1 MSILLASTDF
11 WEDMEVWSNGLQKAM
26 PEMDIKVYPDDG
38 DVNEVE
44 FAVVWK
50 HPRGIL
56 KKYPNLKAILSLGAG
71 VDHIISDPEL
81 PEGIPIVRLVDK
93 KLTHEMCLHAL
104 HWVLHFHSD
113 QYLYRSQQLKRQW
126 IQQSSIQTE
135 DRTIGIMGLGNIG
148 RSIGELLVTQ
158 SFNVI
163 GWGANQKSSLTDI
176 KYYYGQDQL
185 SDFLGRTNILINVL
199 PLTSDTTNIITKKEL
214 SLLPKD
220 SFIINIGRGGIIN
233 EDDLLTLLSEGHIK
247 AAALDVFAQEP
258 LPENNS
264 LWDHPSVYITPHIA
278 GQSNPNSAGQTI
290 SENIYRIQKGELPYP
305 IYSRLMGINSDIKLC
320 D

>member
-1 MSILLASTDF
+1 MSIVLASTDF
-11 WEDMEVWSNGLQKAM
+11 WEDLEGWSNGLQKAM

-71 VDHIISDPEL
+71 VDHIISDPDL
-81 PEGIPIVRLVDK
+81 PEGLPIIRLVDK

-199 PLTSDTTNIITKKEL
+199 PLTLDTTNIITKKEL
-214 SLLPKD
+214 RLLPKN

-233 EDDLLTLLSEGHIK
+233 EEDLLTLLNDRHIK
-247 AAALDVFAQEP
+247 AAALDVFTQEP

-305 IYSRLMGINSDIKLC
+305 IYSRTNGY
-320 D
+320 

>member
-1 MSILLASTDF
+1 MSIVLASTDF

-71 VDHIISDPEL
+71 VDHIISDPDL
-81 PEGIPIVRLVDK
+81 PEGLPIIRLVDK

-214 SLLPKD
+214 SLLPKN
-220 SFIINIGRGGIIN
+220 SFIIIIGRGGIIN
-233 EDDLLTLLSEGHIK
+233 EDDLLTLLSDGHIK
-247 AAALDVFAQEP
+247 AAALDVFTQEP

-305 IYSRLMGINSDIKLC
+305 IYSRTNGY
-320 D
+320 

>member
-11 WEDMEVWSNGLQKAM
+11 WEDMEVWSNGLKNAM

-38 DVNEVE
+38 DVNQVE
-44 FAVVWK
+44 FAIVWK

-71 VDHIISDPEL
+71 VDHIISDPDL
-81 PEGIPIVRLVDK
+81 PEGLPIIRLVDK
-93 KLTHEMCLHAL
+93 KLTHEMCLHSL

-148 RSIGELLVTQ
+148 RSIGELLVNQ
-158 SFNVI
+158 GFNVI
-163 GWGANQKSSLTDI
+163 GWGANKKSSITGI
-176 KYYYGQDQL
+176 QYYFGQEQL
-185 SDFLGRTNILINVL
+185 SDFLSNTNILINVL
-199 PLTSDTTNIITKKEL
+199 PLTSNTANILTKNEL

-220 SFIINIGRGGIIN
+220 SFIINIGRGGIID
-233 EDDLLTLLSEGHIK
+233 EDDLLALLDEGHIK
-247 AAALDVFAQEP
+247 AVALDVFAQEP

-264 LWDHPSVYITPHIA
+264 LWEHPSVYITPHIA
-278 GQSNPNSAGQTI
+278 GQSNPNSAAQTI
-290 SENIYRIQKGELPYP
+290 SENIHLIQKGELPYP
-305 IYSRLMGINSDIKLC
+305 IYSASNGY
-320 D
+320 

>member
-1 MSILLASTDF
+1 MSIVLASTDF

-71 VDHIISDPEL
+71 VDHVISDPDL
-81 PEGIPIVRLVDK
+81 PEGLPIIRLVDK

-247 AAALDVFAQEP
+247 AAALDVFTQEP

-290 SENIYRIQKGELPYP
+290 SENIHRIQKGELPYP
-305 IYSRLMGINSDIKLC
+305 IYSRTNGY
-320 D
+320 

>member
-1 MSILLASTDF
+1 MSIVLASTDF

-71 VDHIISDPEL
+71 VDHIISDPDL
-81 PEGIPIVRLVDK
+81 PEGLPIIRLVDK

-176 KYYYGQDQL
+176 KYYDGQDQL

-214 SLLPKD
+214 RLLPKN

-233 EDDLLTLLSEGHIK
+233 EDDLLTLLNDGHIK
-247 AAALDVFAQEP
+247 AAALDVFTQEP

-305 IYSRLMGINSDIKLC
+305 IYSRTNGY
-320 D
+320 

>member
-1 MSILLASTDF
+1 MSIVLASTDF

-26 PEMDIKVYPDDG
+26 PEIDIKVYPDDG

-71 VDHIISDPEL
+71 VDHIISDPDL
-81 PEGIPIVRLVDK
+81 PEGLPIVRLVDK

-176 KYYYGQDQL
+176 KYYFGQDQL

-233 EDDLLTLLSEGHIK
+233 EDDLLTLLGEGHIK
-247 AAALDVFAQEP
+247 AAALDVFTQEP

-290 SENIYRIQKGELPYP
+290 SENIHRIQKGELPYP
-305 IYSRLMGINSDIKLC
+305 IYSRTNGY
-320 D
+320 

>member
-1 MSILLASTDF
+1 MSILLAATDF

-38 DVNEVE
+38 DLNEVE

-71 VDHIISDPEL
+71 VDHIISDPDL
-81 PEGIPIVRLVDK
+81 PDGLPIIRLVDK
-93 KLTHEMCLHAL
+93 KLTHEMCLHSL

-113 QYLYRSQQLKRQW
+113 QYLYRSQQLKREW

-148 RSIGELLVTQ
+148 RSIGELLVSQ
-158 SFNVI
+158 SFKVI
-163 GWGANQKSSLTDI
+163 GWGANKKSSIPDI
-176 KYYYGQDQL
+176 KYYYGQDQF
-185 SDFLGRTNILINVL
+185 SDFLEKTNILINVL
-199 PLTSDTTNIITKKEL
+199 PLTSNTANILSKNEL
-214 SLLPKD
+214 SLLPKN

-233 EDDLLTLLSEGHIK
+233 ENDLLTLLDEGHIK
-247 AAALDVFAQEP
+247 AAALDVFEQEP

-264 LWDHPSVYITPHIA
+264 LWEHPSVYVTPHIA
-278 GQSNPNSAGQTI
+278 GQSNPNSAAQTI
-290 SENIYRIQKGELPYP
+290 SENIHLIQKGELPYP
-305 IYSRLMGINSDIKLC
+305 VYSSSNGY
-320 D
+320 

>member
-1 MSILLASTDF
+1 MSIVLASTDF

-71 VDHIISDPEL
+71 VDHIISDPDL
-81 PEGIPIVRLVDK
+81 PEGLPIIRLVDK

-199 PLTSDTTNIITKKEL
+199 PLTSHTTNIITKKEL
-214 SLLPKD
+214 RLLPKN

-233 EDDLLTLLSEGHIK
+233 EEDLLTLLNDRHIK
-247 AAALDVFAQEP
+247 AAALDVFTQEP

-305 IYSRLMGINSDIKLC
+305 IYSRTNGY
-320 D
+320 

>member
-1 MSILLASTDF
+1 MSIVLASTDF

-71 VDHIISDPEL
+71 VDHIISDPDL
-81 PEGIPIVRLVDK
+81 PEGLPIIRLVDK

-214 SLLPKD
+214 SLLPKN

-233 EDDLLTLLSEGHIK
+233 EDDLLTLLSDRHIK
-247 AAALDVFAQEP
+247 AAALDVFTQEP

-305 IYSRLMGINSDIKLC
+305 IYSRTNGY
-320 D
+320 

>member
-1 MSILLASTDF
+1 MSIVLASTDF

-71 VDHIISDPEL
+71 VDHIISDPDL
-81 PEGIPIVRLVDK
+81 PEGLPIIRLVDK

-135 DRTIGIMGLGNIG
+135 ERTIGIMGLGNIG

-305 IYSRLMGINSDIKLC
+305 IYSRANGY
-320 D
+320 

>member
-1 MSILLASTDF
+1 MSIVLASTDF
-11 WEDMEVWSNGLQKAM
+11 WEDMEVWSNGLKKAM

-71 VDHIISDPEL
+71 VDHIISDPDL
-81 PEGIPIVRLVDK
+81 PEGLPIIRLVDK

-214 SLLPKD
+214 RLLPKN

-247 AAALDVFAQEP
+247 AAALDVFTQEP

-264 LWDHPSVYITPHIA
+264 LWNHPSVYITPHIA
-278 GQSNPNSAGQTI
+278 GQSNPSSAGQTI

-305 IYSRLMGINSDIKLC
+305 IYSRANGY
-320 D
+320 

>member
-1 MSILLASTDF
+1 MSIVLASTDF

-71 VDHIISDPEL
+71 VDHIISDPDL

-247 AAALDVFAQEP
+247 AAALDVFTQEP

-305 IYSRLMGINSDIKLC
+305 IYSRTNGY
-320 D
+320 

>member
-1 MSILLASTDF
+1 MSIVLASTDF

-71 VDHIISDPEL
+71 VDHIISDPDL
-81 PEGIPIVRLVDK
+81 PEGLPIIRLVDK

-214 SLLPKD
+214 RLLPKN

-290 SENIYRIQKGELPYP
+290 SENIHRIQKGELPYP
-305 IYSRLMGINSDIKLC
+305 IYSKTNGY
-320 D
+320 

>member
-11 WEDMEVWSNGLQKAM
+11 WEDMEVWSNGLQNAM

-44 FAVVWK
+44 FAIVWK

-71 VDHIISDPEL
+71 VDHIISDPDL
-81 PEGIPIVRLVDK
+81 PEGLPIIRLVDK
-93 KLTHEMCLHAL
+93 KLTHEMCLHSL

-148 RSIGELLVTQ
+148 RSIGELLVNQ
-158 SFNVI
+158 GFNVI
-163 GWGANQKSSLTDI
+163 GWGANKKSSITGI
-176 KYYYGQDQL
+176 QYYFGQEQL
-185 SDFLGRTNILINVL
+185 SDFLSNTNILINVL
-199 PLTSDTTNIITKKEL
+199 PLTSKTANILTKNEL

-220 SFIINIGRGGIIN
+220 SFIINIGRGGIID
-233 EDDLLTLLSEGHIK
+233 EDDLLALLDEGHIK
-247 AAALDVFAQEP
+247 AVALDVFAQEP

-264 LWDHPSVYITPHIA
+264 LWEHPSVYITPHIA
-278 GQSNPNSAGQTI
+278 GQSNPNSAAQTI
-290 SENIYRIQKGELPYP
+290 SENIHLIQKGELPYP
-305 IYSRLMGINSDIKLC
+305 IYSASNGY
-320 D
+320 

>member
-11 WEDMEVWSNGLQKAM
+11 WEDMEVWSNGLKNAM

-44 FAVVWK
+44 FAIVWK

-81 PEGIPIVRLVDK
+81 PEGLPIIRLVDK
-93 KLTHEMCLHAL
+93 KLTHEMCLHSL

-148 RSIGELLVTQ
+148 RSIGELLVNQ
-158 SFNVI
+158 GFNVI
-163 GWGANQKSSLTDI
+163 GWGANKKSSITGI
-176 KYYYGQDQL
+176 QYYFGQEQL
-185 SDFLGRTNILINVL
+185 SDFLSNTNILINVL
-199 PLTSDTTNIITKKEL
+199 PLTSNTANILTKNEL

-220 SFIINIGRGGIIN
+220 SFIINIGRGGIID
-233 EDDLLTLLSEGHIK
+233 EDDLLALLDEGHIK
-247 AAALDVFAQEP
+247 AVALDVFAQEP

-264 LWDHPSVYITPHIA
+264 LWEHPSVYITPHIA
-278 GQSNPNSAGQTI
+278 GQSNPNSAAQTI
-290 SENIYRIQKGELPYP
+290 SENIHLIQKGELPYP
-305 IYSRLMGINSDIKLC
+305 IYSASNGY
-320 D
+320 

>member
-1 MSILLASTDF
+1 MALLLASTDF
-11 WEDMEVWSNGLQKAM
+11 WEDMDVWLKCLRLAM
-26 PEMDIKVYPDDG
+26 PEVDIRVYPDDG

-71 VDHIISDPEL
+71 VDHIISDPDL
-81 PEGIPIVRLVDK
+81 PKGLPIVRLVDK

-305 IYSRLMGINSDIKLC
+305 IYSKTNGY
-320 D
+320 

>member
-1 MSILLASTDF
+1 MSIVLASTDF

-71 VDHIISDPEL
+71 VDHIISDPDL
-81 PEGIPIVRLVDK
+81 PEGLPIIRLVDK

-185 SDFLGRTNILINVL
+185 SDFLVRTNILINVL

-214 SLLPKD
+214 SLLPKN

-233 EDDLLTLLSEGHIK
+233 EEDLLTLLNDRHIK
-247 AAALDVFAQEP
+247 AAALDVFTQEP

-290 SENIYRIQKGELPYP
+290 SENIHRIQKGELPYP
-305 IYSRLMGINSDIKLC
+305 IYSKTNGY
-320 D
+320 

>member
-11 WEDMEVWSNGLQKAM
+11 WEDMDVWSKGLRSAM
-26 PEMDIKVYPDDG
+26 PEIDVRVYPDDG

-214 SLLPKD
+214 RLLPKN

-264 LWDHPSVYITPHIA
+264 LWSHPSVYITPHIA
-278 GQSNPNSAGQTI
+278 GQSNPNSAAQTI
-290 SENIYRIQKGELPYP
+290 SENIHRIQKGELPYP
-305 IYSRLMGINSDIKLC
+305 IYSASNGY
-320 D
+320 

>member
-1 MSILLASTDF
+1 MSIVLASTDF

-38 DVNEVE
+38 NVNEVE

-71 VDHIISDPEL
+71 VDHIISDPDL
-81 PEGIPIVRLVDK
+81 PEGLPIIRLVDK

-113 QYLYRSQQLKRQW
+113 QYVYRSQQLKRQW

-214 SLLPKD
+214 RLLPKN

-233 EDDLLTLLSEGHIK
+233 EEDLLTLLNDRHIK
-247 AAALDVFAQEP
+247 AAALDVFTQEP

-305 IYSRLMGINSDIKLC
+305 IYSRTNGY
-320 D
+320 

>member
-1 MSILLASTDF
+1 MSIVLASTDF
-11 WEDMEVWSNGLQKAM
+11 WEDMEVWSTGLQKAM

-71 VDHIISDPEL
+71 VDHIISDPDL
-81 PEGIPIVRLVDK
+81 PEGLPIIRLVDK
-93 KLTHEMCLHAL
+93 KLTHEMYLHAL

-113 QYLYRSQQLKRQW
+113 HYLYRSQQLKRQW

-290 SENIYRIQKGELPYP
+290 SENIHRIQKGELPYP
-305 IYSRLMGINSDIKLC
+305 IYSRTNGY
-320 D
+320 